1 MNRHERTN
9 EREEA
14 AQEHSQRAP
23 LFNHA
28 LGFGQSLRSQR
39 LHLAGLDNT
48 ATKEMTDEVVAL
60 VADNRRAPNHRQQ
73 PEQRQRGLAGRS
85 IRGCEHAGREQQR
98 ITGQE
103 REEHHARFDEYD
115 EEDEAEGRRHAHGN
129 PTGNRGTR
137 ILRAVR

>member
-1 MNRHERTN
+1 MN
-9 EREEA
+9 
-14 AQEHSQRAP
+14 
-23 LFNHA
+23 
-28 LGFGQSLRSQR
+28 GQSLRSQR

-48 ATKEMTDEVVAL
+48 AAKEMTDEVVAL

-115 EEDEAEGRRHAHGN
+115 EEDESEGRRHAHGN

-137 ILRAVR
+137 ILQQFDDEINEAHVFPMSPKSCIELPAQ